1 MRSEQEPVT
10 SIRMA
15 GIDYSTAAIEI
26 REKFALTSTA
36 QAEMLKSISS
46 KQGVL
51 GSVVINTCNRMEL
64 WLSCSTECSLTPFE
78 AIIDFFKLESGA
90 CEAYFIQRNDKA
102 AVYHLFEL
110 ACGLKSM
117 IFGEEQILT
126 QVKEAISFA
135 KECNAADAVLQAL
148 YRQAVTAAKKAKTE
162 VRLAFVNRSAADSAV
177 GYLKNLIGDLNG
189 LSCLVIGSGE
199 MGRLAAKALV
209 TEGCEVTMTLRRY
222 KTGDSIIPS
231 GCKAVDYESR
241 YKRLRD
247 SKIIISATRS
257 PHHTLEYVKTAENIG
272 GDEKLMFDLALP
284 RDIDPEIAKL
294 SNIRLFDIDHLG
306 GRLIDEAD
314 NECIAKVRTIIRA
327 EIEEF
332 ERWKRIRSLI
342 PKINEISNQAS
353 SEVEERLSSSLK
365 SAALDENCLRL
376 IREAAVKAVYKT
388 VENTLLKL
396 YKEQV
401 DINKPAAEKPLNRA
415 AANYRDGALPP
426 RFPLFVDLSG
436 RKIVVIGAGNIALR
450 RILSLCNYPC
460 RIVAVAPSAHEQL
473 LKLYE
478 QGRIEYIN
486 KVYEPSDLEGAYLVI
501 AATDNRELNHKIS
514 SDAEHNRIFC
524 SVADNKEECSF
535 FFPATVHYNG
545 GVVAVC
551 GTGENHRQTKEI
563 AAEISNYIKAR
574 INK

>member
-1 MRSEQEPVT
+1 MRPEQEPVT
-10 SIRMA
+10 CIRMA
-15 GIDYSTAAIEI
+15 GIDFSIAAIKI
-26 REKFALTSTA
+26 REKFALTTAA
-36 QAEMLKSISS
+36 QAEMLKSINSI
-46 KQGVL
+46 QGVL

-64 WLSCSTECSLTPFE
+64 WLSCSNECSLTPLE
-78 AIIDFFKLESGA
+78 AIINFFKQDRWE
-90 CEAYFIQRNDKA
+90 CEGHFIQRNDKA

-135 KECNAADAVLQAL
+135 KECMASDAVLQAL
-148 YRQAVTAAKKAKTE
+148 FRQAVTAAKKVKTE
-162 VRLAFVNRSAADSAV
+162 VRLAFVSRSIAGSAV
-177 GYLKNLIGDLNG
+177 EYLKNLLGDLNG

-209 TEGCEVTMTLRRY
+209 TEGCEVSMTLRQY

-231 GCKAVDYESR
+231 GCKAVNYESR

-257 PHHTLEYVKTAENIG
+257 PHHTLEYEKTAEHIG
-272 GDEKLMFDLALP
+272 GDEKIIFDLALP
-284 RDIDPEIAKL
+284 RDIDPEVAKL
-294 SNIRLFDIDHLG
+294 PMVRLFDIDHLG

-314 NECIAKVRTIIRA
+314 SESITRVRTIISD

-342 PKINEISNQAS
+342 PKINEISTEAS
-353 SEVEERLSSSLK
+353 SEVEVRLSSSLK
-365 SAALDENCLRL
+365 STILDENSLRL
-376 IREAAVKAVYKT
+376 IREAAGKAVLKT

-396 YKEQV
+396 YKEQF
-401 DINKPAAEKPLNRA
+401 DLNKPVEEKTLSEF
-415 AANYRDGALPP
+415 AANVGTGALPP

-436 RKIVVIGAGNIALR
+436 KKIVVIGAGNIALR

-460 RIVAVAPSAHEQL
+460 KIVTVAPSAHEEL
-473 LKLYE
+473 LKLHE
-478 QGRIEYIN
+478 QGRLKYIN

-501 AATDNRELNHKIS
+501 AATDKRELNHKIS
-514 SDAEHNRIFC
+514 SDAEENRIYC

-551 GTGENHRQTKEI
+551 GNGENHHQTKEI
-563 AAEISNYIKAR
+563 AAEIRNYIKAR
-574 INK
+574 KYT